1 MLSASVIV
9 PTYNRPTALART
21 LGALRAMDFP
31 ADRLEIVVV
40 DTGPNKAESERV
52 AGDYGARYLPHAD
65 RGVAVARNLGA
76 RVASG
81 ELLMFVDDDIVVGEK
96 NLRQHEAIHMEH
108 DRCVVSG
115 HWEYEPELLRKL
127 ESSPL
132 GRWRL
137 SYEDFYNR
145 APGVDGDSRRGQVNA
160 KTLTTQNLSFK
171 AEAFW
176 LLGGFDERF
185 PVGAEDQDLTWR
197 AARAG
202 FRLVYDYDIR
212 IIHNDQHSDLSALCR
227 RQERGA
233 VGLVYFARKNPDAPA
248 FPMLKLNAPA
258 HREDPPRLVLRKLS
272 RSLLSRRVPMALA
285 HRFIRVVELARPN
298 GGWPLEQLYRAVGG
312 LHVFRGTRRGLQ
324 LTAGDDWP
332 AAHRPE

>member
-9 PTYNRPTALART
+9 PTYDRPTALART
-21 LGALRAMDFP
+21 LGALREMDFP
-31 ADRLEIVVV
+31 ADQLEIVVV
-40 DTGPNKAESERV
+40 DTGPNKSDSERV
-52 AGDYGARYLPHAD
+52 AYSSGACYLAYPD
-65 RGVAVARNLGA
+65 LGVSFARNHGA

-81 ELLMFVDDDIVVGEK
+81 ELLMFVDDDIVVDK
-96 NLRQHEAIHMEH
+96 QNLRQHEAIHMSQ

-115 HWEYEPELLRKL
+115 HWEYEPELRRKL
-127 ESSPL
+127 ESSAL

-145 APGVDGDSRRGQVNA
+145 APGVAGDVRRGQVYA
-160 KTLTTQNLSFK
+160 KTLTTQNLSFR

-176 LLGGFDERF
+176 ALGGFDERF

-202 FRLVYDYDIR
+202 YLLVYDHDIR
-212 IIHNDQHSDLSALCR
+212 IIHNDQHADLSALCR

-248 FPMLKLNAPA
+248 FSMLTMNGPVCRGDSA
-258 HREDPPRLVLRKLS
+258 RLILRKLS
-272 RSLLSRRVPMALA
+272 RDLLSRRVPLALA
-285 HRFIRVVELARPN
+285 HRLVRVVELARPN
-298 GGWPLEQLYRAVGG
+298 GGWPLESLYRAIGG
-312 LHVFRGTRRGLQ
+312 LYVFRGTRRGLR
-324 LTAGDDWP
+324 LTSGDEWP
-332 AAHRPE
+332 PAHQAV